1 MQEILYLC
9 DDNVETCSKT
19 GCYKRGWECRHTTD
33 VAHAINL
40 EGSRRFVPDQAG
52 NLWETNDEQGWCSA
66 SAAPYFIFLISSF
79 SHSNSRWV

>member
-52 NLWETNDEQGWCSA
+52 NLWETNDEQG
-66 SAAPYFIFLISSF
+66 
-79 SHSNSRWV
+79 VV